1 MVARL
6 AVSLEHLVEHRSPP
20 FTLGLSKA
28 YARGGTMAV
37 HVGTFDAR
45 SLTMTRNP
53 ILNVPNIITLVRFGL
68 IPVTAWLLWQGVY
81 GWALLVFLTAAI
93 SDFVDGVIA
102 RTFNQTSAIGAALD
116 PLADKLNMF
125 VATVML
131 AWHGLLPLWLALAI
145 VLRDVV
151 IVSGALAYR
160 AKLGHVEIAPTMLSK
175 VNTFIEFGVL
185 LTVMANAA
193 AWIDAGAWLP
203 AVFVLVFATV
213 VASGAQYVWIW
224 GWKAA
229 SEWRTAR

>member
-1 MVARL
+1 M
-6 AVSLEHLVEHRSPP
+6 
-20 FTLGLSKA
+20 
-28 YARGGTMAV
+28 
-37 HVGTFDAR
+37 
-45 SLTMTRNP
+45 
-53 ILNVPNIITLVRFGL
+53 LNVPNVITLVRFAL
-68 IPVTAWLLWQGVY
+68 IPVTAWLLWQGAY
-81 GWALLVFLTAAI
+81 SIALLVFLTAAV

-102 RTFNQTSAIGAALD
+102 RTFNQASAIGATLD
-116 PLADKLNMF
+116 PLADKLNMSA
-125 VATVML
+125 ATVML
-131 AWHGLLPLWLALAI
+131 AWQGLLPLWLALAI

-151 IVSGALAYR
+151 IVTGALVYR

-193 AWIDAGAWLP
+193 AWIDAAPWLP

-213 VASGAQYVWIW
+213 LASGAQYVWIW